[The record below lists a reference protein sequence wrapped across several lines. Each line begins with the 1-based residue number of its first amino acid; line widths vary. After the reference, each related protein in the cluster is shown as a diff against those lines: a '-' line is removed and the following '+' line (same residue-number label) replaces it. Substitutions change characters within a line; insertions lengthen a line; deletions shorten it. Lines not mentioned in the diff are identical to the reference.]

1 MRSAVSAVAL
11 GRDVRPR
18 ECPFRTAI
26 DRRRRELA
34 EKRAQRCG
42 SGSLRAH
49 GRKHRRSLAHRLG
62 SRSL

>member
-1 MRSAVSAVAL
+1 MVTPMRSAVSAVAL

-34 EKRAQRCG
+34 ENE
-42 SGSLRAH
+42 
-49 GRKHRRSLAHRLG
+49 RSDADPDR
-62 SRSL
+62 